1 VIIPLTAPTISAMPP
16 SRLSFMLKL
25 QRPIRWLSSM
35 SAQRNRTEKP
45 SVSRNLGDLDKK
57 EDQRVRRTRDRLG
70 DAMMELLVQK
80 PFDDITV
87 QDVLD
92 GAGVSRS
99 TFYAHYRDKNDL
111 FLSDAE
117 DFFESMA
124 TALSRHEDKSERVA
138 PVQELFAHVGE
149 VRPFYNALVESGR
162 MHDVMDLGKEHFARG
177 IEQRL
182 SEIPRSRPIP
192 SSRRSAI
199 AHGLAGNL
207 FSLLTWW
214 VQHGMTLSPAEMD
227 TLFHKLVWAGAD
239 GAR

>member
-1 VIIPLTAPTISAMPP
+1 MDV
-16 SRLSFMLKL
+16 
-25 QRPIRWLSSM
+25 
-35 SAQRNRTEKP
+35 
-45 SVSRNLGDLDKK
+45 GKK

-70 DAMMELLVQK
+70 DALVELLVKK

-99 TFYAHYRDKNDL
+99 TFYTHYRDKNDL

-117 DFFESMA
+117 EFFEGMA
-124 TALSRHEDKSERVA
+124 TALSRFGDKSERVA

-149 VRPFYNALVESGR
+149 ARPFYNALVESGR
-162 MHDVMDLGKEHFARG
+162 MPDVIQLGQEHFARG

-182 SEIPRSRPIP
+182 NEMPRARTIPPD
-192 SSRRSAI
+192 RRGAI
-199 AHGLAGNL
+199 AHGLAGSL

-214 VQHGMTLSPAEMD
+214 VQHGMALSPEEMD
-227 TLFHKLVWAGAD
+227 KLFHRLVWSGAD
-239 GAR
+239 WHP